1 MLSIA
6 DVEDTLRRRD
16 NVGELINMSR
26 GPAKISEGLPLARLG
41 CTFVGDAVI
50 GGIKR

>member
-6 DVEDTLRRRD
+6 DVEDALRRRD

-26 GPAKISEGLPLARLG
+26 SPAKISESLPLAGNRCG
-41 CTFVGDAVI
+41 FAGDAVI